1 MPFLF
6 LLVIIL
12 LGRLYTLKVHPNT
25 NLISYVPQ
33 LGVIFYVQAHVV
45 SH

>member
-25 NLISYVPQ
+25 KGEKNL
-33 LGVIFYVQAHVV
+33 
-45 SH
+45 